1 MYLSIAESEDS
12 HFLCTFKDITSRLC
26 RTVPSPHASPRSHY
40 NITAGISD
48 TTTMTGA
55 SYGSIAQQE
64 AHQWRI
70 EIDNGSDRYPSWR
83 KTNIPVLAAAF
94 LAALATGGPTYA
106 FGLYGSTLKATLHLT
121 QTQLDTV
128 SSANFCAGLLSWIPG
143 MCVDRWG
150 PKRAMMMGGTLS
162 CLSLLAYWVVA
173 RQFVSVSHHLIVPAL
188 SVLGVFIFMSNALVI
203 GSIYKVIL
211 LCCGPGAKGTAV
223 GVAKAY
229 VGLGAGAYTCLFTT
243 IQRHDET
250 DLDFLPM
257 AAFFAFVTVTIP
269 AIVFL
274 PSNEEMTQHPFVDGM
289 TPLHY
294 RTVYSGLL
302 ALGLL
307 VMGTSARS
315 LFQPIPDDD
324 DYETSLT
331 LASSSGEKEGGP
343 EFYRALLLLTAW
355 FGPILALL
363 FLPLRLEQSVSPK
376 IESEI
381 NEEPEVV
388 MPLVSAEALVG
399 IVHKRANPVD
409 LNLVQML
416 QTVPAWLLLWT
427 CTILVGSGTMMTNSK
442 SKRRLCLVLLDTGA
456 RLSLT
461 FD

>member
-1 MYLSIAESEDS
+1 
-12 HFLCTFKDITSRLC
+12 
-26 RTVPSPHASPRSHY
+26 
-40 NITAGISD
+40 
-48 TTTMTGA
+48 
-55 SYGSIAQQE
+55 
-64 AHQWRI
+64 
-70 EIDNGSDRYPSWR
+70 
-83 KTNIPVLAAAF
+83 
-94 LAALATGGPTYA
+94 
-106 FGLYGSTLKATLHLT
+106 
-121 QTQLDTV
+121 
-128 SSANFCAGLLSWIPG
+128 
-143 MCVDRWG
+143 
-150 PKRAMMMGGTLS
+150 MMIGGTLS

-188 SVLGVFIFMSNALVI
+188 SILGVFIFMSNALVI
-203 GSIYKVIL
+203 GSIFKVIL
-211 LCCGPGAKGTAV
+211 LCCGPGGAKGTAV

-229 VGLGAGAYTCLFTT
+229 VGLGAGAYACLFTT

-269 AIVFL
+269 PWHFAQQRG
-274 PSNEEMTQHPFVDGM
+274 MTQHPFVDGM

-307 VMGTSARS
+307 VMGTSARY

-324 DYETSLT
+324 EYATSLT
-331 LASSSGEKEGGP
+331 SASSSGEKEGGP
-343 EFYRALLLLTAW
+343 EYLRALVLLTAW

-363 FLPLRLEQSVSPK
+363 FLPLRLEESVSAKP
-376 IESEI
+376 ESEN
-381 NEEPEVV
+381 NEEIEVIKS
-388 MPLVSAEALVG
+388 LISTEASVG

-442 SKRRLCLVLLDTGA
+442 SNRLLCLVLLDTGPPLA
-456 RLSLT
+456 DS
-461 FD
+461 FDSHPNSFQIVSFRYGTTG

>member
-1 MYLSIAESEDS
+1 
-12 HFLCTFKDITSRLC
+12 
-26 RTVPSPHASPRSHY
+26 
-40 NITAGISD
+40 
-48 TTTMTGA
+48 MTGP
-55 SYGSIAQQE
+55 SYGAIAQQE
-64 AHQWRI
+64 AHQWQI
-70 EIDNGSDRYPSWR
+70 EIDNGSARYPSWR
-83 KTNIPVLAAAF
+83 KTNIPVLVAAF

-150 PKRAMMMGGTLS
+150 PKRAMMAGGTLS

-173 RQFVSVSHHLIVPAL
+173 RQFVSVSHHHIVPAL
-188 SVLGVFIFMSNALVI
+188 SVLGVLIFMSNALVI
-203 GSIYKVIL
+203 GSVYKVIL
-211 LCCGPGAKGTAV
+211 LCCGSGGTKGTAV

-229 VGLGAGAYTCLFTT
+229 VGLGAGAYACLFTA

-269 AIVFL
+269 ALVFL

-307 VMGTSARS
+307 VVGTSAKS
-315 LFQPIPDDD
+315 LFQAIPDDD
-324 DYETSLT
+324 DDETSLT
-331 LASSSGEKEGGP
+331 LASSSGEKEGGA

-363 FLPLRLEQSVSPK
+363 FLPLRLQESVSAK
-376 IESEI
+376 VESET
-381 NEEPEVV
+381 NEETQVV
-388 MPLVSAEALVG
+388 KPLISAEASVG
-399 IVHKRANPVD
+399 IVYKRANPVD

-427 CTILVGSGTMMTNSK
+427 CIILVGSGTMMTNSK
-442 SKRRLCLVLLDTGA
+442 SNCCLFFLLLDADA
-456 RLSLT
+456 RLLAT